1 MAMNGDG
8 KTAYDKDNDGKANEI
23 AGCSVR
29 VCNLYDRLL
38 KANVILFRPAEF
50 VTPKFPPKLD

>member
-8 KTAYDKDNDGKANEI
+8 KTAYDKDNDGKANEV

-29 VCNLYDRLL
+29 IYSLYDQLL
-38 KANVILFRPAEF
+38 KSNVKLFRLAESA
-50 VTPKFPPKLD
+50 TPKFPPKLV